1 MCLCWLLKSQEKAA
15 WQNESTLQCFL
26 HILSF
31 IVHEKPKVIERI
43 LEEKLICCKFNL
55 NLMNFKI
62 RKCGQ
67 EAVRLILNSTCPN
80 NSETSFVYEY
90 ASSTTADYCL
100 KLLMNNGEE
109 EDKNSDN
116 ENGLENEQKQKKK
129 GKKNADQ
136 TNILYTLALLK
147 NVIFHFKTNKL
158 KKLAECLLRLMTLKD
173 VVSSNTFSKFPT
185 ILS

>member
-1 MCLCWLLKSQEKAA
+1 MD
-15 WQNESTLQCFL
+15 
-26 HILSF
+26 
-31 IVHEKPKVIERI
+31 
-43 LEEKLICCKFNL
+43 
-55 NLMNFKI
+55 FKI

-80 NSETSFVYEY
+80 NNEPSFVYEY

-100 KLLMNNGEE
+100 KLLMNNGDEE

-116 ENGLENEQKQKKK
+116 ENDQEDEQKQKKR

-147 NVIFHFKTNKL
+147 NVVFHFKTNKL

-173 VVSSNTFSKFPT
+173 VVSRSSFSFQPF
-185 ILS
+185 